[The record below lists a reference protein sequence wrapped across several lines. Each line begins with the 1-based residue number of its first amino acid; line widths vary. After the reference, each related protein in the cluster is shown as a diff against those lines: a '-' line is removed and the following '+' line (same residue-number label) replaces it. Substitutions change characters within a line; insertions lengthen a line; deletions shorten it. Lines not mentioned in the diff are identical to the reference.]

1 LLARRDGAHC
11 VCLPASRFDQ
21 RKGVG
26 ADASPVRCVG
36 LFTPCSMDLSQNGT
50 GVKQAKCA
58 CATRYI
64 DSETDGTP
72 ECAEL
77 ASGKHHSRPPAQY
90 ILLCFRGMHHELAS
104 RAAEAAQILLASKS
118 CGGSSNSPGSAA
130 AARFLPEQRE
140 QLVPSANSSM
150 SSAINSMS
158 CELPTRSPGSTLY
171 WRRGTGAALV
181 AGRSK
186 AVSARAARSSC
197 AFRELLSHAPR
208 QLHELISIRA
218 AATEIHS
225 ATTAQPGLRR
235 Q

>member
-1 LLARRDGAHC
+1 MLARRDGAHC
-11 VCLPASRFDQ
+11 VCLPASQFDQ

-104 RAAEAAQILLASKS
+104 KS
-118 CGGSSNSPGSAA
+118 CGGSSNSPGPAA

-140 QLVPSANSSM
+140 QLVPSANSSR

-171 WRRGTGAALV
+171 WRRALEP
-181 AGRSK
+181 RSDWT
-186 AVSARAARSSC
+186 
-197 AFRELLSHAPR
+197 L
-208 QLHELISIRA
+208 
-218 AATEIHS
+218 
-225 ATTAQPGLRR
+225 
-235 Q
+235 

>member
-1 LLARRDGAHC
+1 
-11 VCLPASRFDQ
+11 
-21 RKGVG
+21 
-26 ADASPVRCVG
+26 
-36 LFTPCSMDLSQNGT
+36 MDLSQNGT

-118 CGGSSNSPGSAA
+118 CGGSSNSPGPAA

-140 QLVPSANSSM
+140 QLVPSANSSR

-158 CELPTRSPGSTLY
+158 CELPTRSPG
-171 WRRGTGAALV
+171 RRITGVGHWSRALT
-181 AGRSK
+181 GRSR

-218 AATEIHS
+218 VATEIHS